1 MQERY
6 VKVRLLD
13 SPYFLDREYDY
24 SVPEELNAQ
33 VRVGSFVIVPF
44 GGGNRRHMALVVA
57 ETQRDPT
64 LLATKPIRSVS
75 TPRISL
81 SEEMLGLVSFLR
93 EQTLCTTGDA
103 VHAMIPSGALSGLSE
118 QYRRTDKPVGDVRR
132 LSSAEAFLLAHL
144 EKVGQSGGDSLKNR
158 FGPDTEQNLLH
169 LCRLGLVSRELAER
183 QAMAAKEITRFS
195 LAIPEQ
201 TAWDLLEGRVK
212 APRMGEKQKT
222 ALRLL
227 LEGEKNAE
235 ELREQGCG
243 KAQTDALLKYGLIT
257 ATVSREYRNPYAA
270 KNISA
275 STPET
280 LVLNPEQQMAFDA
293 LEQMAT
299 DGAPHGVLLHGVTGS
314 GKTCVML
321 RTIDGMLARGKGVI
335 VLLPEI
341 ALTPQSLAIFCSRYG
356 NRVAVMHSALNA
368 GERMDAYHRILSGEA
383 DVVVGTRS
391 AVFAPVKHLGLIV
404 MDEEHEHTYKSD
416 MNPKYHARDVARYRC
431 AYHKAILLMCSAT
444 PSLES
449 YKRATE
455 GRYTLL
461 TLKHRHAGAELPE
474 VRVADMRGEA
484 GGGNLSPLGGELTA
498 TLKEHVAA
506 GNQAVLF
513 LNRRG
518 YNHVVSCRSCG
529 QAVTCPSCSVS
540 LTYHTKRHSWD
551 EGYLVCH
558 FCGRRQ
564 PLPKIC
570 PSCGSEHL
578 ARLGYGTQRVE
589 QELGELLPNGRVLRM
604 DTDTTSTRFSY
615 DEMLGAFRRHEAD
628 VLLGTQMVTKGH
640 DFPDVT
646 LVGVLMA
653 DSSLYLDDYR
663 ASERTFSML
672 TQVIGR
678 AGRSKKKGMAV
689 IQTCNPDHDVIRLAC
704 AQDYETF
711 YQREIKL
718 RRLLVFPPFCDIALL
733 TLSHK
738 DEHELLLGAKALSDE
753 LSRRVAADYSDVKLV
768 AFGPFEA
775 PIYRADGQ
783 YRMRMVIK
791 CVLSKRTRALFAE
804 ILSAFQKQGG
814 GTPLLSVDF
823 NPSGL

>member
-13 SPYFLDREYDY
+13 APFFLDKEYDY
-24 SVPEELNAQ
+24 SVPEELSHD
-33 VRVGSFVIVPF
+33 VHPGSFVTVPF
-44 GGGNRRHMALVVA
+44 GGGNRRRMGLVTA
-57 ETQRDPT
+57 ETERDPALST
-64 LLATKPIRSVS
+64 TKPIRSVS
-75 TPRISL
+75 TPRVSL
-81 SEEMLGLVSFLR
+81 SEELLSLVGFLR
-93 EQTLCTTGDA
+93 EQTLCATGDA
-103 VHAMIPSGALSGLSE
+103 VHAMIPSGALSGLVE
-118 QYRRTDKPVGDVRR
+118 QYRRTERSVGDVRK
-132 LSSAEAFLLAHL
+132 LSVGETFLLTHL
-144 EKVGQSGGDSLKNR
+144 EKVGQASAESLKSR
-158 FGPDTEQNLLH
+158 FGAEIEADLAH
-169 LCRLGLVSRELAER
+169 LCRLRLVARELAEKN
-183 QAMAAKEITRFS
+183 AMAERENVYFS
-195 LAIPEQ
+195 LAVPRESAEALIGG
-201 TAWDLLEGRVK
+201 TVK
-212 APRMGEKQKT
+212 KPRLGEKQKA
-222 ALRLL
+222 ALSLL
-227 LEGEKNAE
+227 LDGEISAD
-235 ELREQGCG
+235 ELRANGCG
-243 KAQTDALLKYGLIT
+243 KAQTDALTAHGLI
-257 ATVSREYRNPYAA
+257 ARRAERSYRSPYAV
-270 KNISA
+270 
-275 STPET
+275 PEGT
-280 LVLNPEQQMAFDA
+280 NAPTELILNEEQQAVFEE
-293 LEQMAT
+293 LERLSA

-321 RTIDGMLARGKGVI
+321 RAIDEMLKKGRGVI

-341 ALTPQSLAIFCSRYG
+341 ALTPQSLSIFCTRYG
-356 NRVAVMHSALNA
+356 NRVAVMHSALSA
-368 GERMDAYHRILSGEA
+368 GERMDTYHRVLAGEA

-391 AVFAPVKHLGLIV
+391 AVFAPVKDLGLIV

-416 MNPKYHARDVARYRC
+416 MNPKYHARDVARFRC
-431 AYHKAILLMCSAT
+431 AYHKATLLMCSAT

-461 TLKHRHAGAELPE
+461 KLKHRHAGAELPE
-474 VRVADMRGEA
+474 VQIADMRSEP
-484 GGGNLSPLGGELTA
+484 GGGNLSPLGAQLTEALKRNLSAGE
-498 TLKEHVAA
+498 
-506 GNQAVLF
+506 QSILF

-529 QAVTCPSCSVS
+529 KAVSCPSCSVS
-540 LTYHTKRHSWD
+540 LTYHVKRGSYED
-551 EGYLVCH
+551 GYLVCH

-564 PLPKIC
+564 PLPRLC

-589 QELGELLPNGRVLRM
+589 QELGELLNGAKVLRM
-604 DTDTTSTRFSY
+604 DTDTTGTRFSY
-615 DEMLGAFRRHEAD
+615 DELLGAFRRHEAD

-653 DSSLYLDDYR
+653 DASLYLDDYR

-678 AGRSKKKGMAV
+678 AGRAQKKGVAV

-704 AQDYETF
+704 KQDYESF
-711 YQREIKL
+711 YDREIKL

-738 DEHELLLGAKALSDE
+738 DERELMLAAKVLSDE
-753 LSRRVAADYSDVKLV
+753 LSRRVSAAYSDVKLI

-775 PIYRADGQ
+775 PVYRADGQ

-791 CVLSKRTRALFAE
+791 CKLTKRTKALFAE
-804 ILSAFQKQGG
+804 ILSTFQKQGG
-814 GTPLLSVDF
+814 GVPLLSIDF
-823 NPSGL
+823 NPSVL

>member
-13 SPYFLDREYDY
+13 APFFLDREYDY
-24 SVPEELNAQ
+24 RVPEELFRQ
-33 VRVGSFVIVPF
+33 VRPGSFVTVPF
-44 GGGNRRHMALVVA
+44 GGGNRRRMGLVMS

-64 LLATKPIRSVS
+64 LVTTKPIRSVS

-81 SEEMLGLVSFLR
+81 SEEMLGLVCFLR

-103 VHAMIPSGALSGLSE
+103 VHAMIPTGALAGLAE
-118 QYRRTDKPVGDVRR
+118 RYRRTAQTVGDVRK
-132 LSSAEAFLLAHL
+132 LSTGEAFLLAHL
-144 EKVGQSGGDSLKNR
+144 EKVGESGIESLKNR
-158 FGPDTEQNLLH
+158 FGPETDVRLAR
-169 LCRLGLVSRELAER
+169 LCRMGLVERELAEKA
-183 QAMAAKEITRFS
+183 AMAAKETVIFS
-195 LAIPEQ
+195 LAISPE
-201 TAWDLLEGRVK
+201 TAEGLIAGTVK
-212 APRMGEKQKT
+212 TPRLGEKQKI
-222 ALRLL
+222 ALSRL
-227 LEGEKNAE
+227 LEGERTADV
-235 ELREQGCG
+235 LREGGCG
-243 KAQTDALLKYGLIT
+243 KQQTDALLAHGLIQ
-257 ATVSREYRNPYAA
+257 SRTERNYRNPYAVEQA
-270 KNISA
+270 DAIP
-275 STPET
+275 TE
-280 LVLNPEQQMAFDA
+280 LVLNPEQQAAFDEMSRLFA
-293 LEQMAT
+293 DREA
-299 DGAPHGVLLHGVTGS
+299 HGVLLHGVTGS

-321 RTIDGMLARGKGVI
+321 RVIDEMLAAGRGVI

-341 ALTPQSLAIFCSRYG
+341 ALTPQSLSIFCSRYG

-368 GERMDAYHRILSGEA
+368 GERMDAYHRVLAGEA

-391 AVFAPVKHLGLIV
+391 AVFAPVKNLGLIV

-416 MNPKYHARDVARYRC
+416 MNPKYHARDIARYRC
-431 AYHKAILLMCSAT
+431 AYHKAMLLMCSAT

-449 YKRATE
+449 YKRAKE

-474 VRVADMRGEA
+474 VRIADMRGEV
-484 GGGNLSPLGGELTA
+484 GEGNLSPLGGQLTA
-498 TLKEHVAA
+498 ALQQNVAQ
-506 GNQAVLF
+506 GNQAILF

-529 QAVTCPSCSVS
+529 EAVTCPACSVS
-540 LTYHTKRHSWD
+540 LTYHTKKHSYD

-558 FCGRRQ
+558 LCGRRQ
-564 PLPKIC
+564 PLPKVC

-578 ARLGYGTQRVE
+578 TRLGYGTQRVE
-589 QELGELLPNGRVLRM
+589 QELSALLPGAGILRM
-604 DTDTTSTRFSY
+604 DTDTTGTRFSY

-653 DSSLYLDDYR
+653 DASLYLDDYR

-678 AGRSKKKGMAV
+678 AGRARKKGVAV
-689 IQTCNPDHDVIRLAC
+689 IQTCNPDHDVLRLAC
-704 AQDYETF
+704 EQDYETF

-718 RRLLVFPPFCDIALL
+718 RKLLVFPPFCDIALL
-733 TLSHK
+733 TLSHR
-738 DEHELLLGAKALSDE
+738 DERELMMAAKALSDE
-753 LSRRVAADYSDVKLV
+753 LSRRVAAEYNDVKLI

-775 PIYRADGQ
+775 PVYRADGQ

-791 CVLSKRTRALFAE
+791 CGLSKRTRALFAE
-804 ILSAFQKQGG
+804 LLSVFQKQGN

-823 NPSGL
+823 NPSTL